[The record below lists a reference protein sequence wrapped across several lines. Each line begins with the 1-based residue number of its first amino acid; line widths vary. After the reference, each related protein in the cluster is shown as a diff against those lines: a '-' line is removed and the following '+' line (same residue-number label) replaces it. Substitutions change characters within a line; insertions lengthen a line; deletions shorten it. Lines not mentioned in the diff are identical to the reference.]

1 MSSRQVISR
10 QILLKGE
17 YSQACLFHIE
27 IYKYLPIHKVL
38 FLKYFFKK
46 STFLYQIC
54 LQEKINQFIL
64 IIILTVSSN
73 VNVSPNC
80 SLRY

>member
-27 IYKYLPIHKVL
+27 IFKYLPIHKVL
-38 FLKYFFKK
+38 FLEYFLKKKYFP
-46 STFLYQIC
+46 L
-54 LQEKINQFIL
+54 
-64 IIILTVSSN
+64 SN
-73 VNVSPNC
+73 MFTGKN
-80 SLRY
+80 